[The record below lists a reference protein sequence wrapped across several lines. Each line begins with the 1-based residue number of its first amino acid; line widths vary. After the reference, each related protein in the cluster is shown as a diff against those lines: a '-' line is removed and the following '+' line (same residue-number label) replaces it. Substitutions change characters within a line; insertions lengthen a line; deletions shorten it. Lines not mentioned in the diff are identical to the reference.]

1 MKFNEIVAL
10 LNKPLTLGTKQ
21 ADRVK
26 RLADIVTSDQQP
38 PVLSFKQDGT
48 TYTFESLDD
57 EGSGVADK
65 DLSLFDLAVFSLTPL
80 PVIIHDSVLFNN
92 IEKDVASKLLELYKQ
107 STKQVFI
114 AFDREQ
120 DYEGTSVEEIVNETS
135 VITLGPD
142 GKSLYGW
149 QWNKKTDEQEAEEQ

>member
-26 RLADIVTSDQQP
+26 RLADIVTPDQQP

-48 TYTFESLDD
+48 TYTFESPDD
-57 EGSGVADK
+57 
-65 DLSLFDLAVFSLTPL
+65 
-80 PVIIHDSVLFNN
+80 
-92 IEKDVASKLLELYKQ
+92 
-107 STKQVFI
+107 
-114 AFDREQ
+114 
-120 DYEGTSVEEIVNETS
+120 EGTSVEEIVNETS

-142 GKSLYGW
+142 GKALYGW

>member
-26 RLADIVTSDQQP
+26 RLADIVTP
-38 PVLSFKQDGT
+38 
-48 TYTFESLDD
+48 DD
-57 EGSGVADK
+57 
-65 DLSLFDLAVFSLTPL
+65 
-80 PVIIHDSVLFNN
+80 
-92 IEKDVASKLLELYKQ
+92 
-107 STKQVFI
+107 
-114 AFDREQ
+114 
-120 DYEGTSVEEIVNETS
+120 EGTSVEEIVNETS

-142 GKSLYGW
+142 GKALYGW